1 MQARN
6 LNQSSYS
13 VGVGRYL
20 GAPAEDCDFL
30 ISKLYEWLNGFARV
44 TLWGRSKLMLEAVLG
59 QMTLWRM
66 RSRTRTHLSSL
77 SDPMLKDIGLSRSD
91 ANREARKWFWE
102 V

>member
-6 LNQSSYS
+6 LNQSPYS

-20 GAPAEDCDFL
+20 GAPAEDWEFL
-30 ISKLYEWLNGFARV
+30 ISKLCESLNA
-44 TLWGRSKLMLEAVLG
+44 LWGRSKLVLEAVFG
-59 QMTLWRM
+59 RAALWQM

-77 SDPMLKDIGLSRSD
+77 SDPMLKDIGLSRSN